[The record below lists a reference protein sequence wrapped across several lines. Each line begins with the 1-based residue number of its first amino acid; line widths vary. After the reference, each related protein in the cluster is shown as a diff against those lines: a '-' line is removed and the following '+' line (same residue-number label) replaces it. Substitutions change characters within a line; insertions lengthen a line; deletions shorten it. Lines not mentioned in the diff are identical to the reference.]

1 MDIVDIFTGHVGEAH
16 QQFIYLAG
24 LEPPLT
30 AEFPTG
36 STQQWLGN
44 DTITRASPNNGRA
57 MDARD

>member
-16 QQFIYLAG
+16 QQFIYPAG

-36 STQQWLGN
+36 STQ
-44 DTITRASPNNGRA
+44 
-57 MDARD
+57 